1 MATAVRTV
9 SIITRW
15 TMMTRAE
22 IEQVFGAAFAA
33 AKANIYVQQWQK
45 EFPELWSDEE
55 LARNVP
61 LRVEFEQVFVFGTVA
76 EAVSWAG
83 GFGGDKCKGRNKRGW
98 GSIVR
103 VDPLDPDDP
112 IDPRRVTC
120 IHKESSP
127 FRQRLEARRQIKRMM
142 REASALVHL
151 ARRFSKRDFLKYHVT
166 PDRRNAIRAYTG
178 LEPETFWRHVRRGIP
193 IPELQGQLFP

>member
-1 MATAVRTV
+1 
-9 SIITRW
+9 
-15 TMMTRAE
+15 MMTRDE
-22 IEQVFGAAFAA
+22 IEQVFSMAFAA
-33 AKANIYVQQWQK
+33 AKENIYVKRWQVD
-45 EFPELWSDEE
+45 FPELWSDKQ
-55 LARNVP
+55 LAGQVP
-61 LRVEFEQVFVFGTVA
+61 VRVEFEHVYVFGTVA

-83 GFGGDKCKGRNKRGW
+83 GFGGDTGRGRNKRGW
-98 GSIVR
+98 GRILR
-103 VDPLDPDDP
+103 IDPLAHDDP
-112 IDPRRVTC
+112 IDPRRITC

-127 FRQRLEARRQIKRMM
+127 FRQRLEARRQIKCMM

>member
-1 MATAVRTV
+1 
-9 SIITRW
+9 
-15 TMMTRAE
+15 MMTRAE
-22 IEQVFGAAFAA
+22 IEQVFSVAFAA

-45 EFPELWSDEE
+45 EFPELWSDEQ

-61 LRVEFEQVFVFGTVA
+61 PRVEFEQVYVYGTVA

-83 GFGGDKCKGRNKRGW
+83 GFGGDKGKGRNKRGW

-142 REASALVHL
+142 REASPLVQL
-151 ARRFSKRDFLKYHVT
+151 ARRFSKRGFSEV
-166 PDRRNAIRAYTG
+166 P
-178 LEPETFWRHVRRGIP
+178 RHAVP
-193 IPELQGQLFP
+193 S

>member
-1 MATAVRTV
+1 
-9 SIITRW
+9 
-15 TMMTRAE
+15 MMTHAE
-22 IEQVFGAAFAA
+22 IEQVFSVAFAA
-33 AKANIYVQQWQK
+33 AKANAYVQQWQK
-45 EFPELWSDEE
+45 EFPELWSDEQ

-61 LRVEFEQVFVFGTVA
+61 LRVEFEQVYVFGTVA

-83 GFGGDKCKGRNKRGW
+83 GFGGDTGKGRNKRGW

-103 VDPLDPDDP
+103 VDPLEFDDP
-112 IDPRRVTC
+112 VDPKRVTC

-142 REASALVHL
+142 REASALVQL

-166 PDRRNAIRAYTG
+166 PNRLRAIRAYTG
-178 LEPETFWRHVRRGIP
+178 LDPGTFWRHVRRGIP
-193 IPELQGQLFP
+193 IPELHV

>member
-1 MATAVRTV
+1 
-9 SIITRW
+9 
-15 TMMTRAE
+15 MMTRAE
-22 IEQVFGAAFAA
+22 IEQVFSVAFAA
-33 AKANIYVQQWQK
+33 AKANLYVQQWQK
-45 EFPELWSDEE
+45 EFPELWGDEQ

-61 LRVEFEQVFVFGTVA
+61 LRVEFEQVYVFGTVA

-83 GFGGDKCKGRNKRGW
+83 GVGGDKGKSRNKRGW

-103 VDPLDPDDP
+103 VHPLDPDDP

-142 REASALVHL
+142 REASPLVQL
-151 ARRFSKRDFLKYHVT
+151 ARRFTKRDFLKYHAT
-166 PDRRNAIRAYTG
+166 PDRRKAIRAYTG
-178 LEPETFWRHVRRGIP
+178 LDPGTFWQHVRRGIP
-193 IPELQGQLFP
+193 IPELQGQLFPAENK

>member
-1 MATAVRTV
+1 
-9 SIITRW
+9 
-15 TMMTRAE
+15 MMTRAE
-22 IEQVFGAAFAA
+22 IEQVFSVAFAA
-33 AKANIYVQQWQK
+33 AKANLYIQQWQK
-45 EFPELWSDEE
+45 EFPELWSDEQ

-83 GFGGDKCKGRNKRGW
+83 GFGGNKGKGRNKRGW
-98 GSIVR
+98 GNIVR

-112 IDPRRVTC
+112 IDPMRVTC

-142 REASALVHL
+142 REDSPLVGLASVI
-151 ARRFSKRDFLKYHVT
+151 FCST
-166 PDRRNAIRAYTG
+166 T
-178 LEPETFWRHVRRGIP
+178 
-193 IPELQGQLFP
+193 

>member
-1 MATAVRTV
+1 
-9 SIITRW
+9 
-15 TMMTRAE
+15 MMTRAA
-22 IEQVFGAAFAA
+22 IEQVFNVAFVA

-45 EFPELWSDEE
+45 EFPELWSDEQ

-76 EAVSWAG
+76 EAVSRVG
-83 GFGGDKCKGRNKRGW
+83 GFGGDKGKGRNKRGW
-98 GSIVR
+98 GNIVR
-103 VDPLDPDDP
+103 VYPLESDDP

-142 REASALVHL
+142 HEASPLVQL
-151 ARRFSKRDFLKYHVT
+151 ARRFSKRDFLKFRVT
-166 PDRRNAIRAYTG
+166 PDRRRTIRAYTG
-178 LEPETFWRHVRRGIP
+178 LDPGTFWQHVRRGIP
-193 IPELQGQLFP
+193 IPELQGQLFPA

>member
-1 MATAVRTV
+1 
-9 SIITRW
+9 
-15 TMMTRAE
+15 MMTRAE
-22 IEQVFGAAFAA
+22 IEQVFSVAFAA

-45 EFPELWSDEE
+45 EFPELWSDEQ

-61 LRVEFEQVFVFGTVA
+61 PRVEFEQVYVYGTVA

-83 GFGGDKCKGRNKRGW
+83 GFGGDKGKGRNKRGW

-127 FRQRLEARRQIKRMM
+127 FRQRLEARRQIKRLM
-142 REASALVHL
+142 REASPLVQL
-151 ARRFSKRDFLKYHVT
+151 ARRFTKRDFLKYHVT
-166 PDRRNAIRAYTG
+166 QDRRNGIQAYTG
-178 LEPETFWRHVRRGIP
+178 LDPATFWQHVRRRIP
-193 IPELQGQLFP
+193 IPELQGQLFPRRTSEGT